1 MQVKLLKANLMLLS
15 YGKQSNDCFIHEDNI
30 CLLLVRPV
38 SKVLFQFVVFKPQ
51 RYISK
56 KQ

>member
-56 KQ
+56 NQ